1 MVSESSIVLLDK
13 PAGLTSGQAVQTV
26 AKRLGLKKAGHT
38 GTLDRF
44 ATGLLIIA
52 VGEARKAVPAFMGL
66 PKTYIG
72 KIYLHGNAG
81 EAAIRK
87 AFRNFTGQIVQTPP
101 RKSAVARKPRKR
113 EVFYFRP
120 SDITEKAVGFEVKC
134 EAGVYIRKLAHD
146 LGEVLG
152 CGAHL
157 GELRRIAVGNLRV
170 DEASEI
176 RSPEPKSLEA
186 ILERIGLPKATVNP
200 ASVRRIRHGEAVR
213 AQDVIEADSRIR
225 KNSLVGIFSGG
236 QLIALGT
243 ATADRKDFGKG
254 IVVKTDRVFHS
265 GF

>member
-1 MVSESSIVLLDK
+1 MVSESRVVLLDK
-13 PAGLTSGQAVQTV
+13 PADLTSGQAVQAV
-26 AKRLGLKKAGHT
+26 VRYLGLKKAGHT
-38 GTLDRF
+38 GTLDKF

-52 VGEARKAVPAFMGL
+52 LEEARKAVPAFMGL
-66 PKTYIG
+66 PKTYTG
-72 KIYLHGNAG
+72 KIYLHGKAG

-87 AFRNFTGQIVQTPP
+87 AFRDFTGQIVQTPP

-120 SDITEKAVGFEVKC
+120 TEITERVVGFEVKC

-157 GELRRIAVGNLRV
+157 GELRRTAVGNLRV
-170 DEASEI
+170 EEASEI
-176 RSPEPKSLEA
+176 RSPEPKPLEA
-186 ILERIGLPKATVNP
+186 VLERIGLPKVTVNP

-213 AQDVIEADSRIR
+213 TQDVIEADSGIK
-225 KNSLVGIFSGG
+225 KNSLVGVFSGG

-243 ATADRKDFGKG
+243 ATADQKDFGKG
-254 IVVKTDRVFHS
+254 IVVKTDRVF
-265 GF
+265 G